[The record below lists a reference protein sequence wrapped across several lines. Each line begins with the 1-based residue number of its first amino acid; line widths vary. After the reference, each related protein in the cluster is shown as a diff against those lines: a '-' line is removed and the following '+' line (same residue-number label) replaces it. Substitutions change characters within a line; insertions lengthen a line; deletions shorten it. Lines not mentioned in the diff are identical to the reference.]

1 MFIRRLQT
9 AMQAHQM
16 NMNLQVVLKIIKCVW
31 VENRTVFDIPVKC
44 HDASLLL
51 WCITVS
57 TCVSTSSNT
66 VQKSWFLRPV
76 DTILL
81 GFD

>member
-31 VENRTVFDIPVKC
+31 VENRTVFDIPVMISVTMQAC
-44 HDASLLL
+44 Y
-51 WCITVS
+51 CGV
-57 TCVSTSSNT
+57 
-66 VQKSWFLRPV
+66 
-76 DTILL
+76 
-81 GFD
+81 